1 VSSTTKLKILLV
13 RPPYAT
19 GLTSTVRL
27 VTEPL
32 DLEYLAA
39 VAARLGHTWYIH
51 DSMVPNALFSEVLAD
66 FKPNVVAITGFYP
79 AKDAMLATACT
90 VKTWCQD
97 TKVIVGGVHAE
108 LNPADFQHTNVD
120 VIVYSGGALTFSRWL
135 LSLPGDTCT
144 GTWQNNPKKIAP
156 GWIRNPPPDPP
167 DTNPSFLPLP
177 DRSHFYKYRHLFT
190 YLHYGSVA
198 LVQSARGCP
207 HNCSFCSCRLLNGGR
222 FTPRPIEEVAD
233 EIATLNCDK
242 IWLVDD
248 TFLAIPSRA
257 VSLAVALERRNI
269 HKRFIIYARASDIT
283 RTPGIV
289 NDLRRLGVMDV
300 IVGLEA
306 VHDKCLAD
314 YNKNTTAND
323 NRQCVETLHAAGI
336 ACTGLFIVPPDATLT
351 TFRYLNSW
359 IASVPLSTVA
369 LSIFT
374 PFPGTPDWERY
385 ESKLTTRDCRKW
397 DLCHLVLPPENI
409 PRWFFY
415 LLFGGSHL
423 LPILH
428 NSALRRN
435 VLRQL
440 FNRMS
445 LK

>member
-1 VSSTTKLKILLV
+1 MSSTTKLNILLV

-19 GLTSTVRL
+19 GLTFAAHL

-39 VAARLGHTWYIH
+39 VAAKLGHTWHIH
-51 DSMVPNALFSEVLAD
+51 DSMVPNKPFSSVLAD
-66 FKPNVVAITGFYP
+66 FKPDVVAITGFYP
-79 AKDAMLATACT
+79 AKDAMLATART

-97 TKVIVGGVHAE
+97 TKVIIGGVHAE
-108 LNPADFQHTNVD
+108 LNPSDFFHTD
-120 VIVYSGGALTFSRWL
+120 IDAIVYSGGAHTFSRWL
-135 LSLPGDTCT
+135 LSLSGGTCT
-144 GTWQNNPKKIAP
+144 GTWQNNPTITATE
-156 GWIRNPPPDPP
+156 WIRNPPPDPT
-167 DTNPSFLPLP
+167 DINPSLLPLP

-190 YLHYGSVA
+190 YLHYGSIA

-207 HNCSFCSCRLLNGGR
+207 HSCSFCSCRLLNDGQ

-233 EIATLNCDK
+233 EIASLDCEK

-248 TFLAIPSRA
+248 TFLAISSRA
-257 VSLAVALERRNI
+257 ASLAAALERRNI

-283 RTPGIV
+283 RTSGIV
-289 NDLRRLGVMDV
+289 NDLCRLGVMDV

-314 YNKNTTAND
+314 YKKNTTAND

-336 ACTGLFIVPPDATLT
+336 ACTGLFIIPPDATIV
-351 TFRYLNSW
+351 TFRNMNRW
-359 IASVPLSTVA
+359 IASVPLSAVA
-369 LSIFT
+369 VSIFT

-397 DLCHLVLPPENI
+397 DLCHLVLPPENL

-415 LLFGGSHL
+415 VLFGWSHL
-423 LPILH
+423 RPLLH
-428 NSALRRN
+428 NSALRRSI
-435 VLRQL
+435 LRQL
-440 FNRMS
+440 FIRI
-445 LK
+445 L